1 MRFLHNKKFLTGT
14 ILAIAVVLFLV
25 LNVSSGFLFKSLRLD
40 LTANKLYTL
49 SDGSKQIIRDLEEPI
64 RLRLYFSKSLANIN
78 PYLLSFA
85 SRVEDLL
92 KQYQNASRGKVVVE
106 VIDPEPFSSAEDAA
120 VNYGL
125 QGAPVDNAGTELYF
139 GLVGTNSLNDKQI
152 IPFLQP
158 NRETS
163 LEYDISQLIYKLSHP
178 EPRIVGVMSSLPIE
192 GDISS
197 RPWSIWQQMSQLFD
211 LQVIDYN
218 TEEISKDIKTLMII
232 EPSTF
237 SDKALKAIDDFV
249 MRGGHVLAFVDP
261 ATEVA
266 DAKTAYLNKSRQK
279 DAGDY
284 LTLLKSWGVDFAEDK
299 VVTDRA
305 LAKSVRVPY
314 EGREVAVRY
323 PLWMDFTVDNFAK
336 DDILSSSLEL
346 LTLATPGA
354 LAKSADATSEF
365 TPLVTTTDQ
374 AMLVDA
380 NNIQDYQHDFASF
393 IKNYKPSGSSYV
405 TAARISGP
413 IKSAYSDASV
423 KDASI
428 IVIADCDMLHDH
440 FWLNVQSV
448 MGQDFA
454 VPTSSNAN
462 LVLSALDNLSGSNA
476 LISIRNRS
484 SFARPF
490 ETIRAIEMKS
500 QDKYLESEQ
509 LLQQK
514 LQLAKQKLEQMENQK
529 KDGNSILLSVQQKQE
544 QEDFRKELVDTRKE
558 LRDVRRKLNQD
569 IESVA
574 LGVKFF
580 SIGFVPLLIVFFGL
594 GAWGLQIQRELKN
607 RRAACS
613 IQKH

>member
-1 MRFLHNKKFLTGT
+1 MGYLHNKRFLTGT
-14 ILAIAVVLFLV
+14 ILAIAAVLFLV
-25 LNVSSGFLFKSLRLD
+25 LNITSGFMFKSLRLD

-49 SDGSKQIIRDLEEPI
+49 SDGSKQIIRGLEEPI

-78 PYLLSFA
+78 PYLVSFA
-85 SRVEDLL
+85 ARVEDLL
-92 KQYQNASRGKVVVE
+92 KQYQSASRGKVIVE
-106 VIDPEPFSSAEDAA
+106 IIDPEPFSAAEDAA
-120 VNYGL
+120 VNHGL
-125 QGAPVDNAGTELYF
+125 QGAAIDNAGTEFYL
-139 GLVGTNSLNDKQI
+139 GLVGTNGLSDKQV

-163 LEYDISQLIYKLSHP
+163 LEYDVSQLIYKLAHP

-192 GDISS
+192 GGMNSQ
-197 RPWSIWQQMSQLFD
+197 PWSIWQQMSQLFE

-218 TEEISKDIKTLMII
+218 ADEISKDIKTLMII

-237 SDKALKAIDDFV
+237 TDKALKAIDDFV
-249 MRGGHVLAFVDP
+249 MRGGHVLAFIDP

-266 DAKTAYLNKSRQK
+266 DARTAYLNKTRQK
-279 DAGDY
+279 EAGDY
-284 LTLLKSWGVDFAEDK
+284 LALLKAWGIDFDDNK

-323 PLWMDFTVDNFAK
+323 PLWMDFVANNFDK
-336 DDILSSSLEL
+336 NDILSASLER

-354 LAKSADATSEF
+354 LAKSADATTEF
-365 TPLVTTTDQ
+365 TPLITTTDQ

-380 NNIQDYQHDFASF
+380 KNVQEYQQDFASF
-393 IKNYKPSGSSYV
+393 INSYKPSGSYV
-405 TAARISGP
+405 TAARVSGP
-413 IKSAYSDASV
+413 IKSAYGDASV

-454 VPTSSNAN
+454 VPTASNAN

-476 LISIRNRS
+476 LISIRNRG

-490 ETIRAIEMKS
+490 ETVRDIEMKS
-500 QDKYLESEQ
+500 QDKYRASEQ
-509 LLQQK
+509 MLQQK
-514 LQLAKQKLEQMENQK
+514 LQIAKQKLEQLENQK
-529 KDGNSILLSVQQKQE
+529 KEGNNVLLSAQQKQE
-544 QEDFRKELVDTRKE
+544 QESFRKELIDTRAE

-569 IESVA
+569 IESMA
-574 LGVKFF
+574 IGVKFF
-580 SIGFVPLLIVFFGL
+580 TIGFIPLLIVLFGL
-594 GAWGLQIQRELKN
+594 GTWGLQIQREFKS
-607 RRAACS
+607 RRAICS
-613 IQKH
+613 VQKH